1 MENKIKDLRQQL
13 LNFEFSKSLSKNDFF
28 VSESNFYAYNLLLS
42 WPKWEKKIINIHGE
56 RYSGKTHL
64 IEIFLKKNKGLIIDV
79 KKFENYDLDEL
90 RYNENIIIENISDEI
105 DESLFYSFIDT
116 IDKYNK
122 FLILTSNKSLND
134 FNFKLEDLKSRLKN
148 CLFAEIQKP
157 DDILIQALI
166 TKNLADY
173 QITIDSK
180 LIDFISKRITR
191 SFTKI
196 REFICTIDEISL
208 KKKKPINMKII
219 KEILEGKL
227 ENI

>member
-13 LNFEFSKSLSKNDFF
+13 FNFEFNKSFNKNDFF

-42 WPKWEKKIINIHGE
+42 WPKWEKKFLNIYGE

-64 IEIFLKKNKGLIIDV
+64 IKIFLEKYKGLIIDLN
-79 KKFENYDLDEL
+79 KLNNYDLDKL
-90 RYNENIIIENISDEI
+90 KFYENIIVDNITDQFDEN
-105 DESLFYSFIDT
+105 LFYSLIDT

-122 FLILTSNKSLND
+122 FLILTSNKSINDLNL
-134 FNFKLEDLKSRLKN
+134 KLNDLKSRLKN

-157 DDILIQALI
+157 DDVLIQALI
-166 TKNLADY
+166 TKNLADC
-173 QITIDSK
+173 QITLDSK

-191 SFTKI
+191 SYSSI
-196 REFICTIDEISL
+196 REFVCTIDEISL

-219 KEILEGKL
+219 KNILEDRFDK
-227 ENI
+227 I

>member
-1 MENKIKDLRQQL
+1 MESKIKDLRQQL
-13 LNFEFSKSLSKNDFF
+13 FNFKFNKSFNKNDFF

-64 IEIFLKKNKGLIIDV
+64 IKIFLEKNNGLIIDL
-79 KKFENYDLDEL
+79 KKLKNYDLDKI
-90 RYNENIIIENISDEI
+90 RFNENIIIDNIPNEF

-116 IDKYNK
+116 IEKYNK
-122 FLILTSNKSLND
+122 YLILTSNKSLKDLNI
-134 FNFKLEDLKSRLKN
+134 KLSDLNSRLKN

-173 QITIDSK
+173 QITLNSK
-180 LIDFISKRITR
+180 LIDFISRRITR
-191 SFTKI
+191 SYGKI
-196 REFICTIDEISL
+196 REFICTIDKISL
-208 KKKKPINMKII
+208 KKKNQLI
-219 KEILEGKL
+219 
-227 ENI
+227 

>member
-13 LNFEFSKSLSKNDFF
+13 FNFEFNKSFNKNDFF

-42 WPKWEKKIINIHGE
+42 WPKWEKKFLNIYGE

-64 IEIFLKKNKGLIIDV
+64 IKIFLEKYKGLIIDLN
-79 KKFENYDLDEL
+79 KLNNYDLDKL
-90 RYNENIIIENISDEI
+90 KFYENIIVDNITDQFDEN
-105 DESLFYSFIDT
+105 LFYSLIDT

-122 FLILTSNKSLND
+122 FLILTSNKSINDLNL
-134 FNFKLEDLKSRLKN
+134 KLNDLKSRLKN

-157 DDILIQALI
+157 DDVLIQALI
-166 TKNLADY
+166 IKNLADC
-173 QITIDSK
+173 QITLDSK

-191 SFTKI
+191 SYSTIK
-196 REFICTIDEISL
+196 EFVCTIDEISL

-219 KEILEGKL
+219 KNILEDRFDK
-227 ENI
+227 I

>member
-13 LNFEFSKSLSKNDFF
+13 FNFEFNKSFNSNDFF

-42 WPKWEKKIINIHGE
+42 WPNWEKKIINIHGE

-64 IEIFLKKNKGLIIDV
+64 IEIFLEKNKGLIIDIN
-79 KKFENYDLDEL
+79 KLKNYDLEKL
-90 RYNENIIIENISDEI
+90 RFNQNIIIDNISEKL
-105 DESLFYSFIDT
+105 DESLFYSLIDT

-122 FLILTSNKSLND
+122 FLILTSNKSINDLNI
-134 FNFKLEDLKSRLKN
+134 KLKDLKSRLKN
-148 CLFAEIQKP
+148 CLFAEIQSP

-173 QITIDSK
+173 QITLDSK
-180 LIDFISKRITR
+180 LIDYISKRITR
-191 SFTKI
+191 SYSKI
-196 REFICTIDEISL
+196 REFVCTIDEISL

-219 KEILEGKL
+219 KEILEDRI
-227 ENI
+227 ENV